1 MASNTCLRNIPWI
14 WDMFSSIMICS
25 ELNCLCKVF
34 VQVVLLPHLVFDQYL
49 NGLFLYYSA
58 ASKNKQL
65 LFTANCGDDHS
76 GQGSANYQGD
86 TRGKYKSVRTAIS
99 GWILSSG
106 VLHFFIQ
113 KYSAWGSLSGKRAE
127 ELPGLLL
134 CKFSPSRCW
143 FRNKA
148 KLGKEKKP
156 QC

>member
-14 WDMFSSIMICS
+14 WDIFSGIMICS

-113 KYSAWGSLSGKRAE
+113 KYSAWGPFLAK
-127 ELPGLLL
+127 GLRSCQGSYCANSAPADAGL
-134 CKFSPSRCW
+134 
-143 FRNKA
+143 
-148 KLGKEKKP
+148 EIKP
-156 QC
+156 N